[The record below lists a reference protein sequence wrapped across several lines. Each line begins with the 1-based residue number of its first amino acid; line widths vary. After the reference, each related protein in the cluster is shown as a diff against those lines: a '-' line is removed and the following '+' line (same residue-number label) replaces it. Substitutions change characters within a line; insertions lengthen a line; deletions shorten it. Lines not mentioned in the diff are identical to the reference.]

1 MTEIQKLV
9 KDALRVCD
17 LPLNVQEGFMTLII
31 QQAVMIGHLQ
41 SVAALQARM
50 AGTEAQPLKSAG
62 SAYDLSSRT
71 AEINAV
77 NRAGHR

>member
-9 KDALRVCD
+9 KDALRVGD

-31 QQAVMIGHLQ
+31 QQAVTIGHLQ

-50 AGTEAQPLKSAG
+50 SG
-62 SAYDLSSRT
+62 SKVKL
-71 AEINAV
+71 
-77 NRAGHR
+77 